1 MSETNKKSKKPISY
15 VTMHN
20 TFEKY
25 VAIRDYLHKDEN
37 KKDRS
42 TRQYYK
48 ITKVFENEDKKR
60 THKSPISKQTIGNGL
75 KLGIGMGKIKKIL
88 IEDSKKKYDKQV
100 EYKLIEIGDSE
111 NKEEFYDTEL
121 DIILKQLEKVFESK
135 NNLAKKT
142 GYIENMVDSLE
153 RSMKIGKKFNKDAI
167 YPFGKL
173 NQVREKL
180 LSEEN
185 KMKDDFADDKKWEE
199 YVSLEDEIALERFYN
214 AKKGLEKI
222 YPDFVKEEE
231 KVK

>member
-1 MSETNKKSKKPISY
+1 MSKNNKKRRKKISY
-15 VTMHN
+15 STPHN
-20 TFEKY
+20 IFEKY
-25 VAIRDYLHKDEN
+25 AAIRTYLRKNRKESERHE
-37 KKDRS
+37 
-42 TRQYYK
+42 RQYNK
-48 ITKVFENEDKKR
+48 ITTVFSKVDINR

-231 KVK
+231 KVN